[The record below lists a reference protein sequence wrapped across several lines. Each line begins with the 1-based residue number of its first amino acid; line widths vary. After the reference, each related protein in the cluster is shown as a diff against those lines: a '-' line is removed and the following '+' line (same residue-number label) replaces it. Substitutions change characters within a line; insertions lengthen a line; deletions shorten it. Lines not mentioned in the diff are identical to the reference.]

1 MEMDLLDMGT
11 ANARLL
17 ETLVKMKQER
27 EEISEKN
34 SALEDACGKLMS
46 EKVYMV
52 QQLARAV
59 NTIGQLEREITELRS
74 LSRAVEH
81 QSR

>member
-1 MEMDLLDMGT
+1 MEMDLEA

-27 EEISEKN
+27 EDIFEKN
-34 SALEDACGKLMS
+34 SVLEDACGKLMS

-52 QQLARAV
+52 QNLAKAV
-59 NTIGQLEREITELRS
+59 NTIGKLESELIALRS
-74 LSRAVEH
+74 LSRAAEH